1 MRIAVMGTGG
11 MGGFYGG
18 KLALT
23 GQDVTFIARGAHL
36 AAMQESGLKLEG
48 PDGNFT
54 IDPTKAT
61 SDPATIGEPV
71 DAVLFCVKLYDAEE
85 AAELIRPIV
94 SDDTAVVSIMNGVDG
109 PDRIA
114 TVLGNGHVVAGAA
127 YDSATIKGPGI
138 VEYRNGPNRV
148 VLGPLGGAMP
158 ANGDALAAALRDAGF
173 NAEVSD
179 DIRARLWEKLVLL
192 ATNAG
197 LTALTRQPVG
207 VVYADEEI
215 RALAVDMMK
224 EVIAVADEQ
233 GIKVA
238 DDVIE
243 RSLGTLDSFPPTMYA
258 SAYFDLAAGKRM
270 EVASFSGLITR
281 LGAELGVPTPLHR
294 AVWCCLKP
302 YVDGAP
308 A

>member
-1 MRIAVMGTGG
+1 MGTGG

-36 AAMQESGLKLEG
+36 ETMQRDGLKLEG

-54 IDPTKAT
+54 VEPTKAT
-61 SDPATIGEPV
+61 NDPTKISDPV
-71 DAVLFCVKLYDAEE
+71 DAVLFGVKLYDAEE

-94 SDDTAVVSIMNGVDG
+94 GDDTAIVSIMNGVDG
-109 PDRIA
+109 PARIA
-114 TVLGNGHVVAGAA
+114 AVLGKGHVVAGAA

-148 VLGPLGGAMP
+148 VLGALSCAMP
-158 ANGDALAAALRDAGF
+158 PNGHAFAKALGEGGF

-179 DIRARLWEKLVLL
+179 NIHARLWEKLVLL

-197 LTALTRQPVG
+197 LTALTRRPVG
-207 VVYADEEI
+207 EVYADEEL

-224 EVIAVADEQ
+224 EVIAVAEAQ
-233 GIKVA
+233 GIKVS
-238 DDVIE
+238 DDVIKQ
-243 RSLGTLDSFPPTMYA
+243 SLATLDSFPPTMYA

-281 LGAELGVPTPLHR
+281 LGVEYSIPTPLHR
-294 AVWCCLKP
+294 TVWCCLKP
-302 YVDGAP
+302 YVDGSP
-308 A
+308 G